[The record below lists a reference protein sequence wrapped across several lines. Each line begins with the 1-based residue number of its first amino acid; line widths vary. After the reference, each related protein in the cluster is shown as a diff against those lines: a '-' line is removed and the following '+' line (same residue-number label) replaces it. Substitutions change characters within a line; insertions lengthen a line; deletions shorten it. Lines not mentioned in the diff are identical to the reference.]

1 MAGIAH
7 LAAGLLALMTTGDGL
22 KTIAKAL
29 VFGLATIGPTVGLGI
44 VIGKAIEA
52 MARQPEYAGTV
63 RTYMFIGIGLIEL
76 YALIGFALYWIT

>member
-1 MAGIAH
+1 MFGIAH
-7 LAAGLLALMTTGDGL
+7 LAMGLMAALSDLGL
-22 KTIAKAL
+22 GKIAKAL
-29 VFGLATIGPTVGLGI
+29 VFGLAAIGPTIGLGL

-76 YALIGFALYWIT
+76 YALIGVLFYFIT